1 MKNKKFLF
9 ISLLILAI
17 GFAAVSTT
25 LYISGNLLFGTNK
38 NDFDI
43 YFSGAILDDVDVY
56 ENVISEDKKT
66 ILEGCYEKNFLC
78 NSMLRIR
85 ENN

>member
-25 LYISGNLLFGTNK
+25 LYISGNFKTGEYIDTITFCSIGTHERNTI
-38 NDFDI
+38 NIFTDI
-43 YFSGAILDDVDVY
+43 Q
-56 ENVISEDKKT
+56 EQ
-66 ILEGCYEKNFLC
+66 
-78 NSMLRIR
+78 
-85 ENN
+85 